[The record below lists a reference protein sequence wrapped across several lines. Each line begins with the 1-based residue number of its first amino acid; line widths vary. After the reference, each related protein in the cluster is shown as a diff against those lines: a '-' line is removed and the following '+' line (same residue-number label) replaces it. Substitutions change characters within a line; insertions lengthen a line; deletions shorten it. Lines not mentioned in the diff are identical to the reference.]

1 MIIDPDRRGGWPPK
15 LKPADL
21 KGRSALLADPEINL
35 EDMARRLDISPATFA
50 NIPAASSSMG
60 LADYADSKGLGTRC
74 ASAAVRRPLLS
85 AGRVRTVVA
94 QTPALP
100 AR

>member
-15 LKPADL
+15 LKTADL

-50 NIPAASSSMG
+50 NIPQ
-60 LADYADSKGLGTRC
+60 LA
-74 ASAAVRRPLLS
+74 
-85 AGRVRTVVA
+85 
-94 QTPALP
+94 PAWG
-100 AR
+100 